1 MDEDQAEHDPVVSP
15 ADQGFRPAGDQR
27 VVMHA
32 GAVEGQAALA
42 AEGVVDGPEES
53 GPRGEDR
60 DDELGQGHGK
70 RIEVPGGVAEEAME
84 PTPMA
89 DADLAAGEDDLG
101 DVAVSVGEDPAGDD
115 PGEGPEGRGGEG
127 RGEDL

>member
-1 MDEDQAEHDPVVSP
+1 
-15 ADQGFRPAGDQR
+15 
-27 VVMHA
+27 
-32 GAVEGQAALA
+32 GQAALA

-53 GPRGEDR
+53 GPRGEDG
-60 DDELGQGHGK
+60 DDELGQGHGE
-70 RIEVPGGVAEEAME
+70 RIEVPGGMAEEAME
-84 PTPMA
+84 AAPMA

-127 RGEDL
+127 RGEDLSQGNEPGSKFHESASVARGRMSGIINHAQRTWY